1 MTLSDAQ
8 ITGLIAEPKPIV
20 EVKALTPGKVA
31 AGHRRSTKR
40 VEGTAGS
47 SFRLM
52 VRQAI
57 ADPDDFSVS
66 LGYAV
71 PASNRLFLLRR
82 HNGDSHRHPNKLEGT
97 VVRGFHVHL
106 ATERNQL
113 AGFKEDGYAEATT
126 SYSDLAGAISHLLTV
141 AAFAPPAQGSLL

>member
-8 ITGLIAEPKPIV
+8 IAGLIAEPKPAV
-20 EVKALTPGKVA
+20 DVKALTPGKVA
-31 AGHRRSTKR
+31 VGHRRSTKS

-57 ADPDDFSVS
+57 ADPDDFSVI
-66 LGYAV
+66 LGYTV

-106 ATERNQL
+106 ATESYQL

-126 SYSDLAGAISHLLTV
+126 SYSDLAGAISHMLTV

>member
-8 ITGLIAEPKPIV
+8 IAGLIAEPKPTV
-20 EVKALTPGKVA
+20 EVKALIPGKVA
-31 AGHRRSTKR
+31 AGHRRSTKS

-57 ADPDDFSVS
+57 ADPTDFSVI
-66 LGYAV
+66 LGYEV
-71 PASNRLFLLRR
+71 PQSNRLFLLRR
-82 HNGDSHRHPNKLEGT
+82 HNGDSHRHPNRLEGT
-97 VVRGFHVHL
+97 VARGFHIHL
-106 ATERNQL
+106 ATERYQL

-126 SYSDLAGAISHLLTV
+126 SYSDLSGAIVHMLAV
-141 AAFAPPAQGSLL
+141 AAFQPPAQGSLL